1 MTYEHKIYDEDD
13 KEHIVYVDYD
23 MTPYCAATWAEP
35 AEGGCEIISVKCET
49 KELSSVEI
57 EEAEIAAARYAYDL
71 EREGKWGFI

>member
-23 MTPYCAATWAEP
+23 MTPYMAATWDQPE
-35 AEGGCEIISVKCET
+35 EGGCQIISVECKT
-49 KELSSVEI
+49 KTLTKQEI
-57 EEAEIAAARYAYDL
+57 DEASISAAQYAYQE